1 MLHSRKYANNYDL
14 INYIPNTKNIHNQP
28 TNVKKYIFSNNSI
41 FFLKNSPYF
50 YMYKT
55 KNFTLSFTKHLIV
68 RNGFIYMLLENI
80 LFLNYLINK
89 YHFQVYFSFI
99 QLKKDILQV
108 SKESAKKNGISYQ
121 F

>member
-1 MLHSRKYANNYDL
+1 MHSRKYAHNYDL
-14 INYIPNTKNIHNQP
+14 INYIPNTKNIQNQP
-28 TNVKKYIFSNNSI
+28 INVKKYIFSNKSI